1 MWIKNI
7 YFPSGNLVK
16 RNHCYEDELEKHMI
30 LSRRYFINLV
40 KRYYFTNSFLYFLQL
55 TNIFPCFSPSFVY
68 ASVQPKILFSFLNI
82 YSPLFKSLSFLLPWK
97 IPQMKHPPFWFY
109 SIYFLYFTL
118 GFGSRYFLI
127 FLYISRIR
135 PTRTA
140 KMSIISL
147 ISSTVSKV

>member
-1 MWIKNI
+1 MLWGWIRKTHDSFQKI
-7 YFPSGNLVK
+7 LYKFGKEILFHKFFSLFSPV
-16 RNHCYEDELEKHMI
+16 DKH
-30 LSRRYFINLV
+30 
-40 KRYYFTNSFLYFLQL
+40 
-55 TNIFPCFSPSFVY
+55 FPCFSSSFVY
-68 ASVQPKILFSFLNI
+68 ASVHPKILFSFLNI

-118 GFGSRYFLI
+118 GLGSRYFLI